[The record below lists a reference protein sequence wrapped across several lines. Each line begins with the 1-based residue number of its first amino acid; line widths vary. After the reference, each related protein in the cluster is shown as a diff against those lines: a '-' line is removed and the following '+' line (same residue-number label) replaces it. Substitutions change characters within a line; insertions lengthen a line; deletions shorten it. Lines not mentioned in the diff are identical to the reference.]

1 MNNFHLTK
9 LTKEYFDLPKGYLI
23 ENPNDLNFIYK
34 IFNVY
39 DVFISNK
46 ALKHIVE
53 SRRDK
58 DLMSVDEIINIVK
71 VFTIVLLNPDVV
83 FVNQNRLN
91 SIGVCKDVKLDTSL
105 SSIIILEYVNDL
117 NHYEIIT
124 TYERK
129 KKHIQKM
136 INIKHLIK

>member
-1 MNNFHLTK
+1 VNNFNLTK
-9 LTKEYFDLPKGYLI
+9 LIKEYFELPKGYLI
-23 ENPNDLNFIYK
+23 DNPNTLNFICK
-34 IFNVY
+34 IFYVCDVY
-39 DVFISNK
+39 ISNK

-58 DLMSVDEIINIVK
+58 DFMNVDEIVNIVK
-71 VFTIVLLNPDVV
+71 GFTIVLLDPDVV
-83 FVNQNRLN
+83 FINQNRLN
-91 SIGVCKDVKLDTSL
+91 SIGVCKDIKFDTSL
-105 SSIIILEYVNDL
+105 STLIILEYINDL

-129 KKHIQKM
+129 KKQIQKM